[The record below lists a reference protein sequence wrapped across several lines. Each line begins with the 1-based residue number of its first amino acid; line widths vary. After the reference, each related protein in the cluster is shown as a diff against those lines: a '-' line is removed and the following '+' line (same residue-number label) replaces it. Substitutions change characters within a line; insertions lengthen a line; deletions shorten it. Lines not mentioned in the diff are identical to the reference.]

1 MAAYAFVRGP
11 LKKEEIKL
19 RPGLETEVFSHLFKS
34 NMKHRKLA
42 LSIGERSEP
51 RENARAR
58 VDQERRALPRPPPNV
73 PKCWQKYIY
82 ILPTVKSVLLLLLY
96 IFTKRG

>member
-1 MAAYAFVRGP
+1 MAAYAFVRG
-11 LKKEEIKL
+11 
-19 RPGLETEVFSHLFKS
+19 PGLETEVFSHLFKS

-58 VDQERRALPRPPPNV
+58 VDQERRALPRPPRNV

-82 ILPTVKSVLLLLLY
+82 IYVTNCKISLASFALY
-96 IFTKRG
+96 FH

>member
-1 MAAYAFVRGP
+1 MAAYAFVRG
-11 LKKEEIKL
+11 
-19 RPGLETEVFSHLFKS
+19 PGLETEVFSHLFKS

-58 VDQERRALPRPPPNV
+58 VDQERRALPRPPRNV

-82 ILPTVKSVLLLLLY
+82 IYITNCKISLASFALY
-96 IFTKRG
+96 FH